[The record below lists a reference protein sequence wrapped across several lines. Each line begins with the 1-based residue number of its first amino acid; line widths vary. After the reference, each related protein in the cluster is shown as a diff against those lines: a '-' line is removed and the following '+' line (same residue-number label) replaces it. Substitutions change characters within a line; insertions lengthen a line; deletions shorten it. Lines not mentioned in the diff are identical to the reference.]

1 MQTFDRQSSGEYSSS
16 PLASTVSA
24 RDYKSATDL
33 AVTYDMRGRG
43 DGDVVNTLCTDH
55 ASRPSDYCPVVA
67 LQDVRG
73 VDKAQNGRGY
83 NADGTAYTVDAMAT
97 QGVAIGFNGDQSEK
111 ARSMGERVDQ
121 APCLRTDGPAHV
133 AMAFD
138 TYNQSTGDVTQ
149 TLRNPHGTSGDALP
163 AVHQDTS
170 VRRLTPI
177 ECERLQGLPN
187 EWTLVPWRGKPES
200 ECPDGPRYKGIGNGQ
215 TVNVMEWLARRIA
228 ERMP

>member
-1 MQTFDRQSSGEYSSS
+1 
-16 PLASTVSA
+16 
-24 RDYKSATDL
+24 
-33 AVTYDMRGRG
+33 MRGRG
-43 DGDVVNTLCTDH
+43 NGDTVNTLCTDH

-97 QGVAIGFNGDQSEK
+97 QGVAIGIDEEQNAHVELMGCLK
-111 ARSMGERVDQ
+111 ARETGGGFEGSVMTSM
-121 APCLRTDGPAHV
+121 
-133 AMAFD
+133 
-138 TYNQSTGDVTQ
+138 S
-149 TLRNPHGTSGDALP
+149 
-163 AVHQDTS
+163 S